1 MTQNQIAQVE
11 QVELTKGE
19 QIELAITAFA
29 KAKKI
34 GRQSVVDF
42 IEEINSI
49 KKAGSRQGQG
59 GGRKVTDEAQKLR
72 DSLVDHIVKNGGDMV
87 FTTAQVSEELEVSQ
101 VAVNNTIKY
110 LTEQGVNFVR
120 VGTAEREAGKPGK
133 PATLWQLQV
142 A

>member
-1 MTQNQIAQVE
+1 MEQNQII
-11 QVELTKGE
+11 ELSKEE
-19 QIELAITAFA
+19 QIELAITTFA

-42 IEEINSI
+42 LEEINSI

-59 GGRKVTDEAQKLR
+59 GGRKVTEEAQMLR
-72 DSLVDHIVKNGGDMV
+72 DSLVDHLVKQGGNMV
-87 FTTAQVSEELEVSQ
+87 FTTAQISREFEASQ
-101 VAVNNTIKY
+101 VAVNNAIKY

-120 VGTAEREAGKPGK
+120 IGTAEREAGKPGK
-133 PATLWQLQV
+133 PATLWQLQF

>member
-1 MTQNQIAQVE
+1 MEQNQII
-11 QVELTKGE
+11 ELSKEE

-59 GGRKVTDEAQKLR
+59 GGRKVTEEAQMLR
-72 DSLVDHIVKNGGDMV
+72 DSLVDHLVKQGGDMV
-87 FTTAQVSEELEVSQ
+87 FTTAQISREFEASQ
-101 VAVNNTIKY
+101 VAVNNAIKY

-120 VGTAEREAGKPGK
+120 IGTAEREAGKPGK

>member
-11 QVELTKGE
+11 QVELTKDE

-42 IEEINSI
+42 IEELTAI

-72 DSLVDHIVKNGGDMV
+72 DGMVDHIASRVEKT
-87 FTTAQVSEELEVSQ
+87 FTTAQIAAELEVSQ
-101 VAVNNTIKY
+101 VAVNNTLKF
-110 LTEQGVNFVR
+110 LTEQGINFVR

-133 PATLWQLQV
+133 PATLWELQ
-142 A
+142 AN

>member
-11 QVELTKGE
+11 QVELTKDE

-42 IEEINSI
+42 IEELTAI

-72 DSLVDHIVKNGGDMV
+72 DGMVDHIASRAEST
-87 FTTAQVSEELEVSQ
+87 FTTAQIAAEMEVSQ
-101 VAVNNTIKY
+101 VAVNNTLKF

-133 PATLWQLQV
+133 PATLWELQ
-142 A
+142 AN